1 MSTTRVRQKRPN
13 KPPACDSCKARR
25 VLCHPQLNGASC
37 PRCAEKKIICTTTPV
52 VRGRRKATKSITLE
66 TAPQLSGQQLAV
78 VPQMLRASS
87 SSIALLS
94 PQVSFDSLPECPDLT
109 PDLVAHLFECFDH
122 LTLVSN
128 PIIVATSI
136 KSIMHSV
143 SFQLPLLE
151 PQSRVLALCII
162 ALTSLLSSHE
172 AILGP
177 GYRPASLADPLFF
190 SSKTEVRNC
199 GARRASR
206 CRALH
211 AAALRAAWDTGIML
225 QVSNENAASC
235 FLLDSLEQC
244 VFVFSGLSR
253 PWGAAYFSH
262 LRALASV
269 WDTSHIMLHS
279 GQWAGFFMSEALLST
294 RCRKPMLFTHE
305 DQVLLCSSDS
315 RSGEDLLAS
324 LEASSNKPG
333 VRILTQSMR
342 QYALLISRIARQLW
356 TTITGDHVRR
366 NPLQESAVLQFLSSL
381 SLLHAI
387 LSRLLVRADTIL
399 AGYTTTSHEKWTF
412 ILRGASDEVIVRRC
426 GYGAA
431 IGFTELVFAFHRE
444 LELRVDTEDAPSY
457 DRERMR
463 LLRTQAREV
472 TTLAVRELAR
482 ALRYIPA
489 VHFDPMQRG
498 TLQDY
503 AQIALQE
510 AEAAP
515 VVDLERVRDL
525 KTIADQLAM
534 AAYSLDLSSSQET
547 MLLLERLDQYIESAS
562 QPADFFDPDR
572 MLADLLLPLD
582 QSWMGTLPDAPI
594 LT

>member
-1 MSTTRVRQKRPN
+1 MT
-13 KPPACDSCKARR
+13 
-25 VLCHPQLNGASC
+25 
-37 PRCAEKKIICTTTPV
+37 
-52 VRGRRKATKSITLE
+52 
-66 TAPQLSGQQLAV
+66 
-78 VPQMLRASS
+78 
-87 SSIALLS
+87 LLS
-94 PQVSFDSLPECPDLT
+94 PQVSLNSLPKCPDLT
-109 PDLVAHLFECFDH
+109 PDLVAHLFDCFDH
-122 LTLVSN
+122 LTLVSS
-128 PIIVATSI
+128 PIIIATSI
-136 KSIMHSV
+136 KPPYTLSRSKSRSSSRSRGNFGAGIS
-143 SFQLPLLE
+143 
-151 PQSRVLALCII
+151 SRVSVRH
-162 ALTSLLSSHE
+162 TV
-172 AILGP
+172 
-177 GYRPASLADPLFF
+177 LFV
-190 SSKTEVRNC
+190 KN
-199 GARRASR
+199 G
-206 CRALH
+206 
-211 AAALRAAWDTGIML
+211 ALRAAWDTGIIL

-244 VFVFSGLSR
+244 VFVFSGPSG

-269 WDTSHIMLHS
+269 WDTSHIMPYS

-305 DQVLLCSSDS
+305 DQVLLCSSSDS

-342 QYALLISRIARQLW
+342 QY
-356 TTITGDHVRR
+356 HVRR

-399 AGYTTTSHEKWTF
+399 AGCTTTSHEKWTF
-412 ILRGASDEVIVRRC
+412 VRRGASDEVIVRRC

-444 LELRVDTEDAPSY
+444 LELRADTGDAPSY

-463 LLRTQAREV
+463 LLRAQAREM
-472 TTLAVRELAR
+472 TTLAIRELAR

-489 VHFDPMQRG
+489 VHFDPMQRA

-510 AEAAP
+510 AEATP
-515 VVDLERVRDL
+515 VVDLERDCGPAGMV
-525 KTIADQLAM
+525 
-534 AAYSLDLSSSQET
+534 AYSIDLSSSQAT
-547 MLLLERLDQYIESAS
+547 MLLLERLDRYIETAS
-562 QPADFFDPDR
+562 QPANFFDPDR

-582 QSWMGTLPDAPI
+582 QSWLDTLPEAPI